1 MPTLITLKRIRK
13 IKFIFMV
20 ISKEDRELI
29 RKFEQIKKKGLYV
42 QSAQMQKVYNT
53 VFETNMAATSC
64 GTCIRGRI
72 NKLVDALNKL
82 EKEEMEEDAKLAE
95 QENKVAES
103 EDVTNNKVPETQD
116 VTQEKEITEEP
127 ENADKPKSH
136 KAKGRKE
143 K

>member
-1 MPTLITLKRIRK
+1 
-13 IKFIFMV
+13 MV
-20 ISKEDRELI
+20 ISEEDRELI
-29 RKFEQIKKKGLYV
+29 RKFEAIKKKGLYV

-82 EKEEMEEDAKLAE
+82 EKEEMEEAAKLAE

-116 VTQEKEITEEP
+116 VTENKEAEQQPPEITEEP

-136 KAKGRKE
+136 KTKGRKE